1 MLEKDALS
9 HPELGALAQ
18 QLFNTCKNEGSA
30 SRGIKHIAPNLFIG
44 SERRGYFHY
53 SRHRKILLVY
63 AYTGADDYFPSVAAE
78 LLAHC
83 EHKGYQLNILSHK
96 PLAAIAGMGFTATP
110 FGVVQRI
117 PNLPEFTLE
126 GGAMRRL
133 RYQVS
138 TFEKAGVGSVEEYRC
153 GTDTGAEDDIAR
165 VIDSWC
171 AGKTKV
177 NPLVR
182 SAREEILAGTLHERH
197 RLFLTR
203 LDGVLQNVVLIS
215 PLSDSDNGYLM
226 DLEFYGPDME
236 RGGLEFAIVRIIDI
250 LVAEGRTMLSLGG
263 TYGCRIEQS
272 PNADA
277 EVDQILDDLHKQEI
291 FNDQGNFQFKSKFR
305 PEAQSIFLCR
315 KAGCGNPDSV
325 IDIIMMIA
333 DPLRMQTSDVEN
345 HTVMSMQSPATPVAE
360 AADPIAP
367 EKATIATAEKKNF
380 DEFSRASDDALK
392 APQSP
397 RARQLAET
405 GFNPLKLSAERV
417 EFDLKTDSWAQLKLP
432 AIDARMQQLH
442 RLLQTSIGAES
453 SLREIFPFAH
463 FVLTDSGRSAEQA
476 LYRAWP
482 KKGKVLQNLL
492 FPSNLYHQ
500 IDNDFDPAELPSPA
514 LFRLESDEAGKGELD
529 LAALDAALAK
539 DAASIALVCIETCNN
554 AAGGGPVSL
563 QHLQQVKS
571 RLAAHA
577 IPLMLDA
584 TRIVENARLQQ
595 LNDVVCAEQ
604 DLWQLVREMLAC
616 ADVVVVSLAKD
627 FGLNLGGLIATNDE
641 SLQRAARAAV
651 ERAGTGLDLFERKL
665 IALALR
671 DRCFIETAVERRMQ
685 AVRTVWCALK
695 DSGAPVVHPVGG
707 HCVLIDVKRIG
718 AVAGFELPLAS
729 FLACLY
735 LNTGIRAGAHSVGM
749 QRRRETS
756 QLVRLALPLG
766 LDDEDVAQIA
776 SRLAALFRDMTNI
789 PELAPRKDARASFGE
804 LTAEYTLKRYHRI
817 RDASVAYIAPAP
829 APSPRLDAGM
839 EAAPVHASAADAP
852 PGGDGAMSR
861 DSTTMHA
868 TPITAARAKRS
879 ICDIAIVGMAG
890 RYPKAK
896 NIDELWQNLKQG
908 RDCIEELPADRYEQR
923 LRYGPAA
930 RYRGG
935 FIADV
940 DKFDSLFF
948 NIPPK
953 DAERL
958 DPQERLFAE
967 VAWEAL
973 EDAGYYPELL
983 NREEGAAGV
992 GVYVGAVWATYQT
1005 VGVEERHLGGVHAP
1019 SSFLWSIANRVSYG
1033 MNFSGPSLTIDTA
1046 CSSSLTAL
1054 YLACEAIYAGECG
1067 SAVVGGVNLDLHQS
1081 KWDINRSGGALSEDG
1096 VCRTF
1101 GQGANG
1107 YVAGEGV
1114 GAVYV
1119 KPLAQAVADGDH
1131 IYGVIKSI
1139 VVNHGGRTS
1148 GFVVPN
1154 PKAQTHLIR
1163 AALERA
1169 EVDASSIGYIEAH
1182 GTGTEL
1188 GDPLEIAA
1196 LNNAFGSHG
1205 VATHACAVGS
1215 LKTNIGH
1222 LEAAAGIASLSKV
1235 LLQMQHRQL
1244 VPSLHSTVLN
1254 EHIDF
1259 ETSPFRVQQQL
1270 EDWTPPQLDG
1280 APQPLRA
1287 GISSFGAGGSNAHV
1301 IVESYAGSAAAAE
1314 SVPDRETHIFP
1325 LSARTETQLVDV
1337 ATRLRDYLQQPD
1349 ARASLADIAFTLQC
1363 GRKPFEFRVALL
1375 ARSQQEL
1382 IERLGMFLAGKK
1394 HEGVAIGNVKN
1405 ADVIL
1410 KLMSRSERE
1419 QVIGLLSRRR
1429 DSGKVARMWAEGVL
1443 LDWRGVNGASRG
1455 RRVSLPTYPFA
1466 DKRHWVPVM
1475 APGTVVVEAARR
1487 GIHPLVDSNESTFER
1502 QLFKKTFHDGE
1513 FFIYDHRVMDVPT
1526 LPGVAYLELARK
1538 AGELAAGRAV
1548 RRLRNILW
1556 VSPIA
1561 VRDTPAETWVEL
1573 KPAHDAIQFEVFSDG
1588 ENGKKVLHSQGKI
1601 LYASESEIAALPEYV
1616 DLAAI
1621 KARCAK
1627 VMDGRDAYPLFKS
1640 FGLDLG
1646 PAFQSLQEVY
1656 RSDRE
1661 TLGSLQ
1667 LPGARLDDLQ
1677 SLMLHPSLIDGALQ
1691 AGVAAQLGGASSE
1704 MLVPFSIGE
1713 VEVLHPLVR
1722 NCWSYVTEMTNERVE
1737 NSRVSRKNVLILDDD
1752 GKILVRIREV
1762 TGVPIAEV
1770 HKASAGKDE
1779 AGFARLYYAP
1789 QWEAEPLSASANAN
1803 SPELGD
1809 AILMFGDDD
1818 SVRDLYRRQL
1828 AAAGAI
1834 QRVILIRP
1842 AAQFARIDADS
1853 YGVDPANFDHFAQL
1867 VNALTEDKCTFR
1879 NIGFLWP
1886 LSKTVQPLDDAG
1898 LDHAM
1903 TFGVLSL
1910 LPLCQALTKIKLDGK
1925 LQLVYVHVSGDGE
1938 LPVAHEAV
1946 AGFFSALHLEFPKIQ
1961 CKTLELNRYDG
1972 GADTLLTAL
1981 RAEFR
1986 ADAGDAVAVRV
1997 VDGERQVR
2005 RLKLFDLAPA
2015 AANGAAPPAPRE
2027 RGVYLITGGVGGL
2040 GLIFAEFLARRYQ
2053 ARLLLTGRSPLSAER
2068 QAQLD
2073 KLRAHGAEVVY
2084 IEADVSSDA
2093 DVQRLVAEGKRHFGE
2108 LNGVIHSAGVLR
2120 DSYVRNKTREDFDAV
2135 LAPKVFGAVYL
2146 DEATRAEPLDFFV
2159 MFSSMAAITGN
2170 AGQSDYGYANHFMD
2184 SFAFRRE
2191 QQRSAGLRAGKAF
2204 SLNWSLWADGG
2215 MRVDEQ
2221 TEQMFTK
2228 TLGIKLLGTNTGIDA
2243 FVDGLASSATQLAV
2257 LEGNQEKIEI
2267 SWGMRK
2273 KPQRTAATVASTAA
2287 ASGAQQNLPAL
2298 VQAELARLAM
2308 EFLKLDESDISP
2320 DSVLLDLGF
2329 DSIGLTTYANAINDK
2344 YGVDVTPVLFFDYPS
2359 IQEISKYLATERNAD
2374 VARVHAAFSENA
2386 GANAT
2391 VAPVAPSI
2399 DFAQPL
2405 RINKGWDSR
2414 AFDAAPQRASG
2425 SHAPVNRF
2433 DEMPIAIVG
2442 MSGVMPQSQDLNEF
2456 WQHLKNGDDL
2466 ISVIPEDRWDWQE
2479 FYGDP
2484 FKEVNKSNSKWGGF
2498 MKEVDKF
2505 DALFFGIS
2513 KREAQMM
2520 DPQQRIFLET
2530 VWKAIEDSGHRVSDL
2545 SGTRTGLFVGVATND
2560 YVDVMNRLNI
2570 GLDGYSAS
2578 GNSHSV
2584 LANRVSFLLNLRGP
2598 SAPIDTACSSSLVAL
2613 HRAIE
2618 SIHTGSCD
2626 MAIVGGVQV
2635 MLSPAAYISFGMAG
2649 MLSGDGKCK
2658 TFDKRANGYVRGE
2671 GSGAIL
2677 LKSLALAEADGD
2689 HIYAV
2694 VRATAENHGGRVTTL
2709 TAPNSAAQAELLI
2722 DAYAKAQM
2730 DPATVGY
2737 IECHGT
2743 GTGLGDPIE
2752 IQALTKAFGELYKRH
2767 DRPPATTPHVGLSS
2781 AKTNIGHLETA
2792 AGIAGILRVL
2802 LAMRHRQIP
2811 ANVHFEEI
2819 NPYINLAGT
2828 PFYIADKTCDWQSP
2842 RSEDG
2847 SILPRRAGVSSFGFG
2862 GANAHIVL
2870 EEHLPSAEV
2879 LHNAA
2884 GNVGGP
2890 QLIVLSAKT
2899 GDRLQAYAQAMLERA
2914 EADEVDLVNFAY
2926 TLQVGRDEMPER
2938 LALVAATADEL
2949 RSKLRGFLDGH
2960 AVAGLSRGSSR
2971 ARKDAAPIVS
2981 GETVQALID
2990 AEDFTALAAAWV
3002 TGAEIDWRRLPRA
3015 RKPRRM
3021 AVPTYPFARER
3032 CWIPGVEGFR
3042 LSGSATPAFASASAA
3057 APAAVSSA
3065 PAPAPVAVSAAVAS
3079 VALPAGPQT
3088 MYYRS
3093 VWQEAPLAAKSA
3105 AGKPASTILLFAR
3118 GEALREQLRRR
3129 LAAQGQPVPA
3139 IVLVQPGNG
3148 FRALAVDSY
3157 QLQPAQRTDFA
3168 ALFAALQSQGL
3179 RPQHIIH
3186 AWSDAD
3192 ELFDA
3197 DSLRNGL
3204 ERGVGSLFA
3213 LSQTLADGARKEKE
3227 TAATVAAT
3235 NLIYLIPGD
3244 ADRPQPQHAA
3254 VASFARSALLEIPK
3268 LSSKCIAIGTATSDA
3283 ATPQGALDDVGVDRL
3298 LAELADAAGGS
3309 AEIRYS
3315 AQRRLT
3321 RTLQPWIPAAVLP
3334 ASVRERGTYVI
3345 TGGAGGLGMIIAKF
3359 LAAQANVNLALVG
3372 RSALDTVQIAKL
3384 AELEMLGSH
3393 VAYLRGDIS
3402 RRDGASD
3409 VLQQVRERFGS
3420 IHGIVHAAGVI
3431 SDAPIERK
3439 TASDFE
3445 ATCAPKIHGT
3455 IHLDE
3460 ASQFDDLDFFVVFSS
3475 LATELGSSGQCDYAY
3490 ANGFQHHYA
3499 AWREHLVAQ
3508 QRRRGRTLAIDWPLW
3523 QDGGMQV
3530 ERIKG
3535 IRLDAATKAMLQ
3547 DSSGVHALD
3556 TESGLRAF
3564 ATALPSGERQL
3575 LVMHGDPAK
3584 IGRLLGLAGA
3594 EPARAPRAGPRTGAA
3609 PRNNGEFA
3617 RLLKNDLMRIVTEVL
3632 LVGPGQIVADVNLS
3646 EYGLDSIG
3654 VANLFRRLN
3663 ETYALSLAPAIVFEY
3678 PTFDALS
3685 DYLIAMHSAELRPY
3699 YPDAFDAGPA
3709 AVPDQASS
3717 AAAGAGNVARVPTS
3731 AAELIS
3737 VAVVGIAGVF
3747 PGADTPDE
3755 LWQQILAGADLVSE
3769 IPADRWDWRASHG
3782 NSGEQSNTAS
3792 ARWGGFL
3799 RHVDKFDAS
3808 FFGIGALEAALMDPQ
3823 QRLFLQVAWNAI
3835 EDSGHKAS
3843 ELAGTRTGVFVGI
3856 GGFDYVELL
3865 RDADTDVVG
3874 YSATGMAHCLLPNR
3888 LSYLLDLRG
3897 PSEAIDT
3904 ACSSSLVAIHRA
3916 AESIASGACTT
3927 AIAGGTN
3934 LLLTPSLQLA
3944 LGSAG
3949 MLAGDGRCKTF
3960 DHRADGY
3967 VRGEGCAA
3975 VLLKRLDQAIADGD
3989 TIYAV
3994 VKGSGVN
4001 HGGRAMSL
4009 TAPNP
4014 NAHAELLVDVYRRA
4028 GVDPGAVGMIEA
4040 HGTGTALG
4048 DAVELN
4054 GLKKAFREL
4063 GASNTQPARCAV
4075 GSIKTNIGHLEAAS
4089 GVASLIT
4096 TVLAM
4101 RHRKIPGVLH
4111 FEQLNPQIRLED
4123 SPFHIAQVAQDWSA
4137 FTDDAGAPM
4146 PLTAGISS
4154 LGFGGVNAHLIVQ
4167 EYRAVQD
4174 VAATAPHAQKLARL
4188 IVLSAKTSEQ
4198 LSARAHDLLVHLQ
4211 TDIATAPLARIAA
4224 TLQVGRENL
4233 RERLAFVVDSAADL
4247 VAKLQS
4253 FVAGE
4258 TVIGSAYRSRGEP
4271 DPDSIG
4277 LINRDAD
4284 IKAMIVSKWLSSNDL
4299 GPLLEW
4305 WTQGVAIDWP
4315 ALYAG
4320 ALPPRVNLPT
4330 YPFARERHWVDTVA
4344 AAGERT
4350 GPEAVSTPRTA
4361 ESRLPP
4367 STARL
4372 GGVRGAAELAAQ
4384 LIADELAQQLQVP
4397 AAQLATD
4404 KNLLELGVTS
4414 LGIASLVREV
4424 NRRLDLDLSPSVV
4437 FEYPTIARFAAY
4449 LGENSANS
4457 IGLAIDAAAL
4467 RTFDDDSDDD
4477 SDRASAL
4484 SANPA
4489 AERRRAMAEPP
4500 QWRESA
4506 KQVLE
4511 SIVWQDSAIG
4521 DEYERITF

>member
-1 MLEKDALS
+1 MPILMLEKDVLA
-9 HPELGALAQ
+9 HPALAAVAQ
-18 QLFNTCKNEGSA
+18 ELFDTCKNEGSA

-63 AYTGADDYFPSVAAE
+63 AYTGSDEYFATVAAE

-83 EHKGYQLNILSHK
+83 ERKGYQLNILSHR
-96 PLAAIAGMGFTATP
+96 PIAAIGDVAFTATP

-117 PNLPEFTLE
+117 LDLPSFTLE

-133 RYQVS
+133 RYQVG
-138 TFEKAGVGSVEEYRC
+138 TFEKAGSCSVAEYRC
-153 GTDTGAEDDIAR
+153 GTDPAVDTDIAR

-203 LDGVLQNVVLIS
+203 VDGVLQNVVLIS

-226 DLEFYGPDME
+226 DLEFYGPDMP
-236 RGGLEFAIVRIIDI
+236 RGGLEFAIVRIIEI

-291 FNDQGNFQFKSKFR
+291 FNDQGNFQFKNKFR
-305 PEAQSIFLCR
+305 PQAQSIFLCR
-315 KAGCGNPDSV
+315 KAGCGNPDSI

-345 HTVMSMQSPATPVAE
+345 HTVLSEQEPAAFTPRGDAESVPATDEADATAAA
-360 AADPIAP
+360 AAD
-367 EKATIATAEKKNF
+367 EKKNSA
-380 DEFSRASDDALK
+380 ELSRHDDSLTAL
-392 APQSP
+392 PQP
-397 RARQLAET
+397 RARLLAEA
-405 GFNPLKLSAERV
+405 GFNPLLLSAEQV

-432 AIDARMQQLH
+432 AIESRMQRLH
-442 RLLQTSIGAES
+442 ARLQSCTDAES

-463 FVLTDSGRSAEQA
+463 FVLADSGRSAEQA

-482 KKGKVLQNLL
+482 NKGKVLQNLL
-492 FPSNLYHQ
+492 FPTNLYHQ
-500 IDNDFDPAELPSPA
+500 IDNDFDPKELPSPV
-514 LFRLESDEAGKGELD
+514 LFRIESDEAGKGELD
-529 LAALDAALAK
+529 LAALDAALAG
-539 DAASIALVCIETCNN
+539 DAAAIALVCIETCNN
-554 AAGGGPVSL
+554 AAGGNPVSL
-563 QHLQQVKS
+563 QHLQQVKA
-571 RLAAHA
+571 RLAPHA
-577 IPLMLDA
+577 IPLLLDA
-584 TRIVENARLQQ
+584 TRIVENARFQQ
-595 LNDVVCAEQ
+595 RNDAAGAAQ

-627 FGLNLGGLIATNDE
+627 FGLGMGGLIATNDAA
-641 SLQRAARAAV
+641 LHRAARAAV
-651 ERAGTGLDLFERKL
+651 EQAGSGLDLFERKL

-671 DRCFIETAVERRMQ
+671 DRRFIENAVDRRMQ
-685 AVRTVWCALK
+685 AVRTVWQALK
-695 DSGAPVVHPVGG
+695 DCGAPVLQPAGG
-707 HCVLIDVKRIG
+707 HCVLIDVKRIP
-718 AVAGFELPLAS
+718 AVAGFELPVAS

-756 QLVRLALPLG
+756 HLVRLALPLG
-766 LDDEDVAQIA
+766 LEDSDVAQIA
-776 SRLAALFRDMTNI
+776 QRLAALFHDMTAI
-789 PELAPRKDARASFGE
+789 PELLPRKDAPASFGE
-804 LTAEYTLKRYHRI
+804 LATQYTLKHYHNVR
-817 RDASVAYIAPAP
+817 
-829 APSPRLDAGM
+829 
-839 EAAPVHASAADAP
+839 AARVAADAP
-852 PGGDGAMSR
+852 APLSQAALHAEPVQAAPVQAESVQVAAADGEGINRGSI
-861 DSTTMHA
+861 TMQA
-868 TPITAARAKRS
+868 TPDTEARSTRRT
-879 ICDIAIVGMAG
+879 CDIAVVGMAG
-890 RYPKAK
+890 RYPRAK

-908 RDCIEELPADRYEQR
+908 LDCIEELPADRYEQR

-930 RYRGG
+930 KYRGG

-967 VAWEAL
+967 VAWETL

-983 NREEGAAGV
+983 NRDEGGSNV

-1005 VGVEERHLGGVHAP
+1005 VGVEEKHLGGTQAP

-1054 YLACEAIYAGECG
+1054 YLACEAIYAGECN
-1067 SAVVGGVNLDLHQS
+1067 SAIVGGVNLDLHQS
-1081 KWDINRSGGALSEDG
+1081 KWDINWSGGALSKDG
-1096 VCRTF
+1096 VCRSF
-1101 GQGANG
+1101 GHGANG

-1114 GAVYV
+1114 GAVYI

-1131 IYGVIKSI
+1131 IYGVIKGI
-1139 VVNHGGRTS
+1139 AVNHGGRTS

-1154 PKAQTHLIR
+1154 PKAQTNLIR

-1169 EVDASSIGYIEAH
+1169 EVSAASIGYIEAH

-1196 LNNAFGSHG
+1196 LNNAFDGQG

-1222 LEAAAGIASLSKV
+1222 LEAAAGVASLSKV

-1244 VPSLHSTVLN
+1244 VPSLHSAVLN

-1259 ETSPFRVQQQL
+1259 DTSPFRVQQQL
-1270 EDWTPPQLDG
+1270 QDWLPLQVDG
-1280 APQPLRA
+1280 LAQPLRA

-1301 IVESYAGSAAAAE
+1301 ILESYAGDAAAAE
-1314 SVPDRETHIFP
+1314 SAADRETHIFP
-1325 LSARTETQLVDV
+1325 LSARTEAQLVDV

-1349 ARASLADIAFTLQC
+1349 AVAPLRDIAFTLQC

-1375 ARSQQEL
+1375 ARSRAEL
-1382 IERLGMFLAGKK
+1382 VERIGAFLAGKK
-1394 HEGVAIGNVKN
+1394 HEGVVIGNVKN

-1429 DSGKVARMWAEGVL
+1429 DAGKVARLWAEGVL
-1443 LDWRGVNGASRG
+1443 LDWRGINGASSG

-1466 DKRHWVPVM
+1466 DKRHWVPVT
-1475 APGTVVVEAARR
+1475 AAGSVAALAARR

-1538 AGELAAGRAV
+1538 AGELAAGRPV

-1561 VRDTPAETWVEL
+1561 VRDVPAEAWVEL
-1573 KPAHDAIQFEVFSDG
+1573 KPSHDAIQFEVFSDG
-1588 ENGKKVLHSQGKI
+1588 DSGKKVLHSQGKI
-1601 LYASESEIAALPEYV
+1601 LYASESELAAADEYV

-1621 KARCAK
+1621 RARCAK
-1627 VMDGRDAYPLFKS
+1627 VMNGRDAYPLFKS

-1646 PAFQSLQEVY
+1646 PGFQSLQEVY
-1656 RSDRE
+1656 RSDSE
-1661 TLGSLQ
+1661 TLGLLQ
-1667 LPGARLDDLQ
+1667 LPPARLDDLQ
-1677 SLMLHPSLIDGALQ
+1677 SLLLHPSLIDGALQ

-1713 VEVLHPLVR
+1713 VEVIHPLQPR
-1722 NCWSYVTEMTNERVE
+1722 CWSYVTEMTDGRVE

-1752 GKILVRIREV
+1752 GKILVRIREA

-1770 HKASAGKDE
+1770 HKEPARKDE
-1779 AGFARLYYAP
+1779 AGFARLFYAP
-1789 QWEAEPLSASANAN
+1789 EWEAAPLPALAVAEA
-1803 SPELGD
+1803 PEQGD
-1809 AILMFGDDD
+1809 AILLFDRDDTL
-1818 SVRDLYRRQL
+1818 RELYRRQL
-1828 AAAGAI
+1828 AAAGSV
-1834 QRVILIRP
+1834 QRVVLVRP
-1842 AAQFARIDADS
+1842 AAQFARIDADT
-1853 YGVDPANFDHFAQL
+1853 YAVDPANFDHFAQL
-1867 VNALTEDKCTFR
+1867 IDAIVESKYTFR
-1879 NIGFLWP
+1879 HIGFAWP
-1886 LSKTVQPLDDAG
+1886 LGGPVPALDEAAIG
-1898 LDHAM
+1898 AALAS
-1903 TFGVLSL
+1903 GVRSL
-1910 LPLCQALTKIKLDGK
+1910 LPLCQALTKLKFDNK
-1925 LQLVYVHVSGDGE
+1925 LQLVYLHASGDGE
-1938 LPVAHEAV
+1938 LPVTHDAV
-1946 AGFFSALHLEFPKIQ
+1946 AGFFRALHLEFPKVQ
-1961 CKTLELNRYDG
+1961 CKTLELNGYDG
-1972 GADTLLTAL
+1972 NGDSVLAAL

-1986 ADAGDAVAVRV
+1986 ADAGDAVALRIVG
-1997 VDGERQVR
+1997 GERQLR

-2015 AANGAAPPAPRE
+2015 AADTATPYAPRA
-2027 RGVYLITGGVGGL
+2027 RGVYLITGGAGGL

-2053 ARLLLTGRSPLSAER
+2053 ARLLLTGRSAPSAER
-2068 QAQLD
+2068 EAQFEQ
-2073 KLRAHGAEVVY
+2073 LRALGAEVVY
-2084 IEADVSSDA
+2084 IEADVSSNA
-2093 DVQRLVAEGKRHFGE
+2093 DVQRLVATGKQHFGE
-2108 LNGVIHSAGVLR
+2108 INGVIHSAGVLR
-2120 DSYVRNKTREDFDAV
+2120 DSYVRNKPAADFDAV
-2135 LAPKVFGAVYL
+2135 LAPKVFGTVYL

-2159 MFSSMAAITGN
+2159 LFSSMAAVTGN

-2191 QQRSAGLRAGKAF
+2191 QQRGAGLRAGKAL

-2228 TLGIKLLGTNTGIDA
+2228 TLGIKLLGTDTGIDA
-2243 FVDGLASSATQLAV
+2243 FVNGLSSNATQLAV

-2267 SWGMRK
+2267 AWGMRK
-2273 KPQRTAATVASTAA
+2273 KPQPVPAAAATVAAA
-2287 ASGAQQNLPAL
+2287 PGTQQNMATL
-2298 VQAELARLAM
+2298 VQAELTRMAM
-2308 EFLKLDESDISP
+2308 EFLKLDAADISP

-2329 DSIGLTTYANAINDK
+2329 DSIGLTTYANEINDK

-2359 IQEISKYLATERNAD
+2359 IQEVSKYLAAERSAE
-2374 VARVHAAFSENA
+2374 VARVHASA
-2386 GANAT
+2386 GGGT
-2391 VAPVAPSI
+2391 VAKSAAAPVVPVDSG
-2399 DFAQPL
+2399 QPQ
-2405 RINKGWDSR
+2405 RISKGWDSR
-2414 AFDAAPQRASG
+2414 AYEAAPHAAAGRA
-2425 SHAPVNRF
+2425 APVNRF
-2433 DEMPIAIVG
+2433 DDMPIAIVG
-2442 MSGVMPQSQDLNEF
+2442 MSGVMPQSDNLDEF

-2466 ISVIPEDRWDWQE
+2466 ISVIPEDRWDWEE

-2498 MKEVDKF
+2498 MREVDKF

-2649 MLSGDGKCK
+2649 MLSSDGKCK

-2677 LKSLALAEADGD
+2677 LKSLAKAEADGD

-2709 TAPNSAAQAELLI
+2709 TAPNSAAQAELLV
-2722 DAYAKAQM
+2722 DAYDKAQM

-2752 IQALTKAFGELYKRH
+2752 IQALTKAFSELYKRH
-2767 DRPPATTPHVGLSS
+2767 DHAPAVVPHVGLSS

-2802 LAMRHRQIP
+2802 LAIRHRQIP

-2828 PFYIADKTCDWQSP
+2828 PFYIADKTRDWQSP
-2842 RSEDG
+2842 QGRDG
-2847 SILPRRAGVSSFGFG
+2847 SVLPRRAGVSSFGFG

-2870 EEHLPSAEV
+2870 EEHLASAERV
-2879 LHNAA
+2879 YNDT
-2884 GNVGGP
+2884 VGP
-2890 QLIVLSAKT
+2890 QLVVLSAKT
-2899 GDRLQAYAQAMLERA
+2899 DDRLHAYAEAMLERA
-2914 EADEVDLVNFAY
+2914 EADAPDLLDFAY

-2938 LALVAATADEL
+2938 LAFVAATIDDV
-2949 RSKLRGFLDGH
+2949 RGKLRAFLDGN
-2960 AVAGLSRGSSR
+2960 AASGVSRGSSR
-2971 ARKDAAPIVS
+2971 ARKDAPPIADAA
-2981 GETVQALID
+2981 TVQALIEAQD
-2990 AEDFTALAAAWV
+2990 LAALAAVWV
-3002 TGAEIDWRRLPRA
+3002 NGADIDWRRLPRL
-3015 RKPRRM
+3015 RTPRRI
-3021 AVPTYPFARER
+3021 ALPTYPFARER

-3042 LSGSATPAFASASAA
+3042 RSDAATPAFTGATAAAA
-3057 APAAVSSA
+3057 APARTAT
-3065 PAPAPVAVSAAVAS
+3065 VAATAAVATS
-3079 VALPAGPQT
+3079 AAPQT
-3088 MYYRS
+3088 LYYRS
-3093 VWQEAPLAAKSA
+3093 VWQETPLAASA
-3105 AGKPASTILLFAR
+3105 AAGMSAAPILLLAH

-3129 LAAQGQPVPA
+3129 LGEQGRAVPA
-3139 IVLVQPGNG
+3139 IVLVQPGDS
-3148 FRALAVDSY
+3148 FQALSADTY
-3157 QLQPAQRTDFA
+3157 RLQPAQHADYA
-3168 ALFAALQSQGL
+3168 ALFAALQTQGL
-3179 RPQHIIH
+3179 RPRHIVH
-3186 AWSDAD
+3186 AWSGSESVLDAD
-3192 ELFDA
+3192 A
-3197 DSLRNGL
+3197 LRAGL
-3204 ERGVGSLFA
+3204 DHGVGSLFA
-3213 LSQTLADGARKEKE
+3213 LGQTLAGAAQADK
-3227 TAATVAAT
+3227 AAAAPAFAT
-3235 NLIYLIPGD
+3235 NLFCLIPAD
-3244 ADRPQPQHAA
+3244 AGQAQPQHAA
-3254 VASFARSALLEIPK
+3254 LASFVRSAALEIPQ
-3268 LSSKCIAIGTATSDA
+3268 LSSKCIAIGVAVSSGMPDETA
-3283 ATPQGALDDVGVDRL
+3283 VDRL
-3298 LAELADAAGGS
+3298 IAELADDARGNM
-3309 AEIRYS
+3309 EIRYT
-3315 AQRRLT
+3315 AQQRLV
-3321 RTLQPWIPAAVLP
+3321 RSLQPWTPSVALPAA
-3334 ASVRERGTYVI
+3334 VRERGTYVI
-3345 TGGAGGLGMIIAKF
+3345 TGGAGGLGLIVAKF
-3359 LAAQANVNLALVG
+3359 LASQAKVNLALIG
-3372 RSALDTVQIAKL
+3372 RSQLDAAQTAKL
-3384 AELEMLGSH
+3384 AELEALGAQ
-3393 VAYLRGDIS
+3393 VAYLRGDVGQ
-3402 RRDGASD
+3402 RDAAQAL
-3409 VLQQVRERFGS
+3409 LQQVRERFGS

-3431 SDAPIERK
+3431 RDAPIERK
-3439 TASDFE
+3439 TVVDFD
-3445 ATCAPKIHGT
+3445 ATCAPKLYGT
-3455 IHLDE
+3455 IHLDQ
-3460 ASQFDDLDFFVVFSS
+3460 ASQSDDLDFFVLFSS
-3475 LATELGSSGQCDYAY
+3475 LAAELGSSGQCDYAY

-3499 AWREHLVAQ
+3499 ALRERLVAQ
-3508 QRRRGRTLAIDWPLW
+3508 QQRRGRTLAIDWPLW

-3535 IRLDAATKAMLQ
+3535 IQLDAKTKAMLQ
-3547 DSSGVHALD
+3547 ESSGMYALD
-3556 TESGLRAF
+3556 TDAGLAAF
-3564 ATALPSGERQL
+3564 AAALLGGETQL
-3575 LVMHGDPAK
+3575 LVMHGNPAK
-3584 IGRLLGLAGA
+3584 IDRVLGLA
-3594 EPARAPRAGPRTGAA
+3594 PAAAAPALRAPAHSAAA
-3609 PRNNGEFA
+3609 PRNDAEFVR
-3617 RLLKNDLMRIVTEVL
+3617 RLRSDLLRIVAEVL
-3632 LVGPGQIVADVNLS
+3632 LVSPQQIVADVNLS
-3646 EYGLDSIG
+3646 EYGLDSLG

-3663 ETYALSLAPAIVFEY
+3663 DSYALSLAPAVVFEY

-3685 DYLIAMHSAELRPY
+3685 GYLASTHAAELRPFY
-3699 YPDAFDAGPA
+3699 ADAFDATTVDVSEAVRPLADTGGTDIAAAPA
-3709 AVPDQASS
+3709 ASLVP
-3717 AAAGAGNVARVPTS
+3717 VA
-3731 AAELIS
+3731 I
-3737 VAVVGIAGVF
+3737 VGIAGVF

-3769 IPADRWDWRASHG
+3769 IPPERWDWRAHHAD
-3782 NSGEQSNTAS
+3782 SGAQRNTTA

-3799 RHVDKFDAS
+3799 RNVDKFDAP

-3835 EDSGHKAS
+3835 EDSGHRAS
-3843 ELAGTRTGVFVGI
+3843 ELAGTRTGVFVGL

-3865 RDADTDVVG
+3865 RDADTEVVG
-3874 YSATGMAHCLLPNR
+3874 YSATGMAHCVLPNR

-3916 AESIASGACTT
+3916 AESVASGHCTA

-3934 LLLTPSLQLA
+3934 VLLTPSLQLA

-3949 MLAGDGRCKTF
+3949 MLAADGRCKTF

-3975 VLLKRLDQAIADGD
+3975 VLLKRLDQAVADGD

-4014 NAHAELLVDVYRRA
+4014 NAQAELLVDVYRRA
-4028 GVDPGAVGMIEA
+4028 AVDAGQVGLIEA
-4040 HGTGTALG
+4040 HGTGTAMG

-4063 GASNTQPARCAV
+4063 GVATTARCAV

-4089 GVASLIT
+4089 GVTSLIK

-4111 FEQLNPQIRLED
+4111 FEQLNPQIRLDD
-4123 SPFHIAQVAQDWSA
+4123 SPFHIARGTQDWTACSDA
-4137 FTDDAGAPM
+4137 AGAAL

-4154 LGFGGVNAHLIVQ
+4154 LGFGGVNAHLVVQ
-4167 EYRAVQD
+4167 EYRASQAL
-4174 VAATAPHAQKLARL
+4174 AANAPHAQKLARL
-4188 IVLSAKTSEQ
+4188 IVLSAKTPEQ
-4198 LSARAHDLLVHLQ
+4198 LVARAGDLLAYLQ
-4211 TDIATAPLARIAA
+4211 ASGNMAAAPLARIAA

-4233 RERLAFVVDSAADL
+4233 RERLAFVVDSVADL
-4247 VAKLQS
+4247 AARLQA
-4253 FVAGE
+4253 FVAGDGA
-4258 TVIGSAYRSRGEP
+4258 IAAAYRSRGER
-4271 DPDSIG
+4271 DSDSVG

-4299 GPLLEW
+4299 GPLLEL
-4305 WTQGVAIDWP
+4305 WTQGVDIDWL

-4320 ALPPRVNLPT
+4320 ALPPRINLPT

-4344 AAGERT
+4344 AADAAATES
-4350 GPEAVSTPRTA
+4350 PAPARTA
-4361 ESRLPP
+4361 ASRKPP

-4372 GGVRGAAELAAQ
+4372 AGLRSAADLAAQ
-4384 LIADELAQQLQVP
+4384 LIGEELARQLQIP
-4397 AAQLATD
+4397 AAQLPGD
-4404 KNLLELGVTS
+4404 RNLLELGVTS

-4424 NRRLDLDLSPSVV
+4424 NRRLELDLSPSLI

-4449 LGENSANS
+4449 LGETCPSA
-4457 IGLAIDAAAL
+4457 IG
-4467 RTFDDDSDDD
+4467 
-4477 SDRASAL
+4477 
-4484 SANPA
+4484 
-4489 AERRRAMAEPP
+4489 RAMATAVLPEFGDGDTAAAAAADVPDGLGTPAEPV
-4500 QWRESA
+4500 QRRESA
-4506 KQVLE
+4506 REVLE
-4511 SIVWQDSAIG
+4511 SIVWQDSATG
-4521 DEYERITF
+4521 DEYERMTF